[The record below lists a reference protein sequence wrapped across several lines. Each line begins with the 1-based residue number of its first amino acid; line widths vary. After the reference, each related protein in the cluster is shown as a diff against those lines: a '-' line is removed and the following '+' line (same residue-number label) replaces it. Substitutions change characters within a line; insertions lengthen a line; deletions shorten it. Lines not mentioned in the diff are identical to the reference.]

1 MTWLL
6 VLLALVFPPISLKVT
21 PPHQGFAPAT
31 ITVQVRL
38 IPVDTDRLLCL
49 VVDGQDYYAD
59 SDLTMD
65 GASSPKL
72 YPVVWYR
79 DLPAGEYHIKASV
92 GDGRT
97 SRAVAHAI
105 VVLY

>member
-1 MTWLL
+1 MT
-6 VLLALVFPPISLKVT
+6 LLALLLALLPDISLKVT

-38 IPVDTDRLLCL
+38 IPVDTDRLLC
-49 VVDGQDYYAD
+49 VTVDGTDYYAD
-59 SDLTMD
+59 SDTTME

-79 DLPAGEYHIKASV
+79 DLPAGEYRIKASV